1 MKRDRTQREA
11 LRGKL
16 HMILGLIADQVEVDK
31 PEGGKEHW
39 TAAKWKRVFKAGF
52 GIIGSTEDVTDE
64 VYLHFVWW
72 VETQAVTRMGVVM
85 PELETA
91 S

>member
-31 PEGGKEHW
+31 PEGGTEHW
-39 TAAKWKRVFKAGF
+39 SAAKWKRVFKA
-52 GIIGSTEDVTDE
+52 
-64 VYLHFVWW
+64 
-72 VETQAVTRMGVVM
+72 
-85 PELETA
+85 
-91 S
+91 

>member
-31 PEGGKEHW
+31 PEGGTEHW

-52 GIIGSTEDVTDE
+52 GIKGSTERLADD
-64 VYLHFVWW
+64 VYLKFVWW
-72 VETQAVTRMGVVM
+72 VETQAVTRLGVVI
-85 PELETA
+85 PEMETA
-91 S
+91 